1 MKTIR
6 LALSVAWKEIQVLM
20 RDRGALGMLLLFP
33 ILLSSVQGGANL
45 MFSGE
50 EGEMPSILLHV
61 GLVNEDAGAF
71 GSEVSK
77 ALKSID
83 VLDVNT
89 FEKSTDA
96 EQKVV
101 KGEIAAAIV
110 IPADFSDK
118 IDEYTPTAIQVI
130 VDPAQPESV
139 SIITGIMNQ
148 VVAEVTIW
156 GEVQY
161 GVRSVLN
168 NSGLLEIAT
177 PEQMAGISAQNL
189 GVIMTRLNELR
200 RNPAIEVVSENL
212 SGETAEG
219 GIMGFVSYVYA
230 AYIVLFIFF
239 VVGSC
244 AESIQDEREIGTMRR
259 LVAAPLPRSAII
271 GGKMLGFMVIPCLQ
285 AILIFAVGNLFFDIK
300 LGQSPEGLV
309 VLTLVTAAVSTS
321 MGLLL
326 ATLVKSKKQASDMG
340 VLLGFVLGFAGGAIP
355 IAQLQMTR
363 IEGPMGIISRFVPH
377 ANAIEAYYQLI
388 AENGSLVNILP
399 EIGILLVMMVV
410 FLTIAV
416 RRLKFQ

>member
-20 RDRGALGMLLLFP
+20 RDRGALAMLLLFP

-45 MFSGE
+45 MANQ
-50 EGEMPSILLHV
+50 EGETPSILLHV
-61 GLVNEDAGAF
+61 GLVNDDAGAF

-77 ALKSID
+77 ALKSIN
-83 VLDVNT
+83 VLDVNI
-89 FEKSTDA
+89 FETKTDA
-96 EQKVV
+96 EQQVV
-101 KGEIAAAIV
+101 KGEMAAAIV

-156 GEVQY
+156 GEVQH

-177 PEQMAGISAQNL
+177 PEQLAAISAQNL

-200 RNPAIEVVSENL
+200 RDPAIEVVSENL

-239 VVGSC
+239 VVGTC

-326 ATLVKSKKQASDMG
+326 ATLVKSKKQAADMG
-340 VLLGFVLGFAGGAIP
+340 TLLGFVLGFAGGAIP
-355 IAQLQMTR
+355 IAPLLMTR
-363 IEGPMGIISRFVPH
+363 NEGAMGIISRIVPH

-388 AENGSLVNILP
+388 SENASLVDILP

>member
-1 MKTIR
+1 
-6 LALSVAWKEIQVLM
+6 
-20 RDRGALGMLLLFP
+20 MLLLFP

-45 MFSGE
+45 MANQ
-50 EGEMPSILLHV
+50 EGETTSILLHV
-61 GLVNEDAGAF
+61 GLVNEDSGTF
-71 GSEVSK
+71 GSEVRK

-89 FEKSTDA
+89 FETNADA

-118 IDEYTPTAIQVI
+118 INEYTPTAIQVI

-156 GEVQY
+156 GEVQH

-177 PEQMAGISAQNL
+177 PEQMAAISAQNL

-200 RNPAIEVVSENL
+200 RDPAIEVVSENL
-212 SGETAEG
+212 AGETAEG

-244 AESIQDEREIGTMRR
+244 AESIQDERELGTMRR
-259 LVAAPLPRSAII
+259 LVASPLPRSAII
-271 GGKMLGFMVIPCLQ
+271 GGKMLGFMVIPCMQ

-326 ATLVKSKKQASDMG
+326 ATLVKSKKQAGDMG
-340 VLLGFVLGFAGGAIP
+340 TLLGFVLGFAGGAIP
-355 IAQLQMTR
+355 IAPLLMTR
-363 IEGPMGIISRFVPH
+363 NEGAMGIISRIVPH
-377 ANAIEAYYQLI
+377 TNAIEAYYQLI
-388 AENGSLVNILP
+388 SENASLVDILP
-399 EIGILLVMMVV
+399 EIGILLAMMVV

-416 RRLKFQ
+416 KRLKFQ

>member
-45 MFSGE
+45 MANQ
-50 EGEMPSILLHV
+50 EGETTSILLHV
-61 GLVNEDAGAF
+61 GLVNEDSGTF

-89 FEKSTDA
+89 FETEANA
-96 EQKVV
+96 EQQVV
-101 KGEIAAAIV
+101 KGEMAAAIV

-156 GEVQY
+156 GEVQH

-177 PEQMAGISAQNL
+177 PEQMAAISAQNL

-200 RNPAIEVVSENL
+200 RDPAIEVVSENL
-212 SGETAEG
+212 AGETAEG

-244 AESIQDEREIGTMRR
+244 AESIQDERELGTMRR

-271 GGKMLGFMVIPCLQ
+271 G
-285 AILIFAVGNLFFDIK
+285 
-300 LGQSPEGLV
+300 
-309 VLTLVTAAVSTS
+309 
-321 MGLLL
+321 
-326 ATLVKSKKQASDMG
+326 
-340 VLLGFVLGFAGGAIP
+340 
-355 IAQLQMTR
+355 
-363 IEGPMGIISRFVPH
+363 
-377 ANAIEAYYQLI
+377 
-388 AENGSLVNILP
+388 
-399 EIGILLVMMVV
+399 
-410 FLTIAV
+410 
-416 RRLKFQ
+416 